1 MKNVFL
7 ALAFT
12 LTTGAFAQDNLVLD
26 GSIRQLAP
34 DGYIV
39 LETIYGDLNKDSQED
54 VVLVI
59 KGTDPKKI
67 IIDEIRGELDL
78 NQRGLVIALKNKQK
92 YEVIVE
98 NLSCFYSE
106 DEYGGV
112 YFKPDILTSIEKGN
126 LHILFAHGRY
136 GHWRYNF
143 RYQGSDFE
151 LIGYDSSANRGPIVE
166 EVTSINYLTKKM
178 LVKENIN
185 SDDEYADPVFKERW
199 ESFSLNHRFRLSE
212 IKDFSEFGDGVLR

>member
-7 ALAFT
+7 ALALT

-78 NQRGLVIALKNKQK
+78 NQRGLIIALKNKQK

-143 RYQGSDFE
+143 RYQAQ
-151 LIGYDSSANRGPIVE
+151 I
-166 EVTSINYLTKKM
+166 
-178 LVKENIN
+178 
-185 SDDEYADPVFKERW
+185 
-199 ESFSLNHRFRLSE
+199 LS
-212 IKDFSEFGDGVLR
+212 